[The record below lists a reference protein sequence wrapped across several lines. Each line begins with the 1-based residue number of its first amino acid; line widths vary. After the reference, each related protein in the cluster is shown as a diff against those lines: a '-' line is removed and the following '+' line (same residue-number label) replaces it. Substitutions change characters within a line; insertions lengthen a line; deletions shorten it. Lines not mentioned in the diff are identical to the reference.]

1 MMELPSAVEV
11 VGELAAEAD
20 FLSIGSNDLVQYM
33 LAVDRTNEQVS
44 DLYKSHHPAILRAIH
59 RIVAAA
65 QDAGKPVSICGDLV
79 TEVRLLPFLLGIGLR
94 TFSIDIG
101 NAPSLE
107 RSIAEIRLDEAK
119 EQARQL
125 LDMGK
130 ISDIEAFLSAH

>member
-1 MMELPSAVEV
+1 M
-11 VGELAAEAD
+11 
-20 FLSIGSNDLVQYM
+20 
-33 LAVDRTNEQVS
+33 R
-44 DLYKSHHPAILRAIH
+44 
-59 RIVAAA
+59 VAAA